1 MSVGLLLV
9 SHSSKIA
16 EGVAELAHQMAAS
29 VTIVAAG
36 GTDEDGIG
44 TSFEKVQS
52 GLASADSGDGVVV
65 LYDLGSALLTTE
77 TAVDFLDD
85 DDVRG
90 RVRVV
95 DAPLVEGAVAA
106 AVAAEMGSGL
116 DDVVAAARTA
126 GGGAETGGGA
136 EAGEGAETG
145 DGAEAAKTG
154 TAADS
159 GSGSGSGADVG
170 TQSVGAGAGAADDGV
185 VERTVV
191 LVNRDGLHARPAADF
206 VKLAGSF
213 DARIDVN
220 GVDAQ
225 SLLAIMSLG
234 LVRGA
239 EARIRATGAEARR
252 AVDELSELI
261 ETGFGED

>member
-16 EGVAELAHQMAAS
+16 DGVAELAHQMAAS
-29 VTIVAAG
+29 VTIVPAG

-77 TAVDFLDD
+77 TAVDFLEDD
-85 DDVRG
+85 GARE

-106 AVAAEMGSGL
+106 AVSAQMGSTL
-116 DDVVAAARTA
+116 DEVVAAAQTA
-126 GGGAETGGGA
+126 GGGASAGA
-136 EAGEGAETG
+136 EPAHQDARA
-145 DGAEAAKTG
+145 DGA
-154 TAADS
+154 
-159 GSGSGSGADVG
+159 
-170 TQSVGAGAGAADDGV
+170 

>member
-36 GTDEDGIG
+36 GTDEEGIG

-77 TAVDFLDD
+77 TAVDFLEDD
-85 DDVRG
+85 AVRE

-126 GGGAETGGGA
+126 GGGTEA
-136 EAGEGAETG
+136 EAGATDAASGSDSDTHDGDASAAA
-145 DGAEAAKTG
+145 DGA
-154 TAADS
+154 
-159 GSGSGSGADVG
+159 
-170 TQSVGAGAGAADDGV
+170 

-239 EARIRATGAEARR
+239 EARIRATGPDARR

>member
-16 EGVAELAHQMAAS
+16 EGVAELAHQMAAT

-52 GLASADSGDGVVV
+52 GLASADSGEGVVV

-77 TAVDFLDD
+77 TAVDFLEDD
-85 DDVRG
+85 AVRE

-126 GGGAETGGGA
+126 GGVPENGAETGAGA
-136 EAGEGAETG
+136 TDAGSGPHAGDASAGT
-145 DGAEAAKTG
+145 DGA
-154 TAADS
+154 
-159 GSGSGSGADVG
+159 
-170 TQSVGAGAGAADDGV
+170 

-239 EARIRATGAEARR
+239 EARIRATGPDARR

>member
-16 EGVAELAHQMAAS
+16 EGVADLAHQMAAS

-77 TAVDFLDD
+77 TAVDFLEDD
-85 DDVRG
+85 AVRE

-126 GGGAETGGGA
+126 GGGTEPESGA
-136 EAGEGAETG
+136 T
-145 DGAEAAKTG
+145 DAA
-154 TAADS
+154 S
-159 GSGSGSGADVG
+159 GSGSGTHDGDASA
-170 TQSVGAGAGAADDGV
+170 AADGA

-239 EARIRATGAEARR
+239 EARIRATGPDARR